1 MIKLININKSFGN
14 HNIFKDFNLEI
25 EDYKIY
31 AIVGKS
37 GSGKTTLLNML
48 GLLDNDY
55 KGKIYLN
62 DTLVTK
68 LSFNKQTKFIRENI
82 NYLFQDY
89 ALIENENVF
98 YNLNIALA
106 YNKISKKEKQEIIA
120 KALKEV
126 GLIGFENKKIHE
138 LSGGEQQRVALARV
152 MIKKGNIILADEP
165 TGNLDKDNGLIV
177 FNILK
182 NLTKNKKTIIIVTHD
197 EEIARLCDCT
207 IKL

>member
-68 LSFNKQTKFIRENI
+68 LSFNKQTKFIRDNI

-120 KALKEV
+120 NALKEV
-126 GLIGFENKKIHE
+126 GLTGFENKKIHE

-165 TGNLDKDNGLIV
+165 TGNLDKDNGLII

-197 EEIARLCDCT
+197 EEIAKLCDCT